1 MNEFS
6 FLVYTALPK
15 PSPSHYINY
24 AIIKNKQK
32 NLGECPLDFL
42 YYIMGPLSRPH
53 SKILRVSEEN
63 LFYAAK

>member
-42 YYIMGPLSRPH
+42 Y
-53 SKILRVSEEN
+53 
-63 LFYAAK
+63 